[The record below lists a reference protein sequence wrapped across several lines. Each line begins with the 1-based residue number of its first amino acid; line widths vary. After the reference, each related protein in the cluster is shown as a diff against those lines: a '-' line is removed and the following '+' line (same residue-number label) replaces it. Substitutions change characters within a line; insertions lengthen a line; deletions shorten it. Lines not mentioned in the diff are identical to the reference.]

1 MFSVYLKNKTI
12 YKAMK
17 KILSWSI
24 VGVFLVSMISSC
36 GSSRAK
42 CDAYGYNFETPM
54 EVESDLAQ
62 R

>member
-1 MFSVYLKNKTI
+1 
-12 YKAMK
+12 MK